1 MSHDTTA
8 NDVQLLHL
16 RHELKTWEKSFAATN
31 GGRKPGRE
39 DITNDATICP

>member
-1 MSHDTTA
+1 MSDDMAA
-8 NDVQLLHL
+8 NDIQLSDL

-31 GGRKPGRE
+31 GRRKPGRE